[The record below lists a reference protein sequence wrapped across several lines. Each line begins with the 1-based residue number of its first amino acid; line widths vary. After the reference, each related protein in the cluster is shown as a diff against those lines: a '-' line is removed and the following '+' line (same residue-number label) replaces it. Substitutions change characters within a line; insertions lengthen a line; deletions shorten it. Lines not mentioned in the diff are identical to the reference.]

1 METPLLVVT
10 TRREAFKRTRRQL
23 RNVDEPSNN
32 RPAYTFSTYT
42 RRVLL
47 TITHLPYRFDRMSI
61 RQSFVCY
68 LVLPPA
74 RQSATSGVNMRSTLG
89 KSLLREEVHE
99 TTSRMDTWGVRC
111 HRGMGYCFGGRGY
124 DDNNN
129 KKKSLRTYAY
139 GPEGFLA
146 AGSAFPL
153 ENETMTKCM
162 QWKDQ
167 IAYRCP
173 LGLIPPGVMN
183 CVCVCVYKNR
193 LGIDCTAPRTHCSR
207 RSSETHCTEV
217 RYTIETDFRK
227 YCSAGLFWDVLY
239 PQATLLRNARKPE
252 WRDGPRREPLNRLTA
267 TNTKSHRHEY

>member
-10 TRREAFKRTRRQL
+10 VRREAFNRTRQQR

-42 RRVLL
+42 HRVLL
-47 TITHLPYRFDRMSI
+47 TITHLPYRFGRMSI

-74 RQSATSGVNMRSTLG
+74 RQSATSGFNMRSTLG
-89 KSLLREEVHE
+89 NRYSGKRFTKLHREWTRGGSVSQRDGLLLL
-99 TTSRMDTWGVRC
+99 
-111 HRGMGYCFGGRGY
+111 GRGY
-124 DDNNN
+124 DDNN
-129 KKKSLRTYAY
+129 KKKSLRTQPY
-139 GPEGFLA
+139 GLEGFLA
-146 AGSAFPL
+146 TGSAFPL

-183 CVCVCVYKNR
+183 CVCVCVY
-193 LGIDCTAPRTHCSR
+193 
-207 RSSETHCTEV
+207 
-217 RYTIETDFRK
+217 IEYYIRFDD
-227 YCSAGLFWDVLY
+227 YS
-239 PQATLLRNARKPE
+239 Q
-252 WRDGPRREPLNRLTA
+252 
-267 TNTKSHRHEY
+267 

>member
-42 RRVLL
+42 RRVLF

-111 HRGMGYCFGGRGY
+111 HRGMGYCFWGRGY
-124 DDNNN
+124 DDNN
-129 KKKSLRTYAY
+129 KKKSLRTYPY
-139 GPEGFLA
+139 GLEGFLA

-162 QWKDQ
+162 QWKDK

-183 CVCVCVYKNR
+183 CVCVYNYV
-193 LGIDCTAPRTHCSR
+193 P
-207 RSSETHCTEV
+207 
-217 RYTIETDFRK
+217 
-227 YCSAGLFWDVLY
+227 
-239 PQATLLRNARKPE
+239 
-252 WRDGPRREPLNRLTA
+252 
-267 TNTKSHRHEY
+267 